1 MMASMVAKVS
11 GSCTSQLSLL
21 SVQEKGSRNKRK
33 FCADPPISG
42 DVSTVLPS
50 VLNDGLTYEFLA
62 EKFEISAGHE
72 QLPSPCDACGAY
84 QDHSEA
90 LKLDLGLSS
99 VVVEGSHEMCPSCP
113 GDEGEADDLHDADWS
128 DLTEGQL
135 EDLVLSNL
143 DTIFKGAIKKVVA
156 CGYTEEVAIKAVL
169 RPDICKGSKDTVSN
183 IVDNA
188 LAILR
193 NGQDTDPSREYCF
206 EDLQQLAK
214 YLLAELVC
222 VLQEFRPSFSTG
234 DAMWRLL
241 ICDMNV
247 SHACAMDGDPLSGL
261 IIDGSSNGGS
271 SSTLQHQSKA
281 EPKSPEMGLPDSRKT
296 IPTIHCDHASQS
308 DVDTV
313 TKTNNPTPPSRL
325 ESEIEGAAPSSSN
338 AVEKPCCAGIT
349 QIPGME
355 ERIVSSRKV
364 HSTSS
369 KILRQKSLHL
379 EKSYRGGGTKGAFRA
394 AKFSGFILDKRY
406 KSVTDS
412 AGLNLKSASVK
423 ISKAMAMGVQL
434 AQEHGALN
442 LSTSSDFTCSP
453 LFNLDTPSTIS
464 ALPKTDNAP
473 ADPLVKPIPPMP
485 VADTELSLSLPAK
498 SNTPQVNMRD
508 NTEVPNSSPV
518 GLPCDRSLAQFVP
531 QGEKDEMIMKLIPR
545 IRELQNQLQEWTEWA
560 NQKVMQAARRLSK
573 DKAELKAL
581 RQEKEEVERLRK
593 EKQSFEDNTMNK
605 LSEMENALGKASGQV
620 GRANAAVRR
629 LELEN
634 AALRREME
642 VAKLRAAES
651 AASCQEV
658 SKREKKMLTK
668 FHSWEKQKSKFQ
680 EELAAE
686 RRQLSQLQQ
695 ELEQAKD
702 LQNQLEN
709 VTDSSRQKSLAT
721 MVDEFRDKQEAN
733 IHPAKIISRLP
744 RWKNKTLQA
753 RWKQEEKAKE
763 ELHTWANSTRKERE
777 RLVASVKRKEEAVRL
792 KAEANLQKYKEGIQ
806 KLEKQISQLRLKADS
821 SRIAALKRG
830 INGGMVTDSQA
841 SPHLKESRDLFTG
854 NGCHFSSTGGVKRE
868 RECVMCL
875 SEEMSV
881 VFLPCA
887 HQVVC
892 KMCNELHEKQGMND
906 CPSCRSPIEQRICV
920 RYAHP

>member
-11 GSCTSQLSLL
+11 GCCTSQLSLL
-21 SVQEKGSRNKRK
+21 SMQEKGSRNKRK
-33 FCADPPISG
+33 FCADPPICG
-42 DVSTVLPS
+42 DVTKVLPS
-50 VLNDGLTYEFLA
+50 VLNDGMSYEFLA
-62 EKFEISAGHE
+62 EKLEKSAGHG
-72 QLPSPCDACGAY
+72 QLLSPCDACGAY
-84 QDHSEA
+84 QDHPEA
-90 LKLDLGLSS
+90 FKLDLGLSS
-99 VVVEGSHEMCPSCP
+99 VATEGYSEMGPSSP
-113 GDEGEADDLHDADWS
+113 GDEGETDDLHDADWS

-143 DTIFKGAIKKVVA
+143 DTIFKGAIKKIVA
-156 CGYTEEVAIKAVL
+156 CGYTEEVATKAVL

-188 LAILR
+188 LAFLR
-193 NGQDTDPSREYCF
+193 NGQDADLSREYFF

-247 SHACAMDGDPLSGL
+247 SHACAMDEDPLSGL
-261 IIDGSSNGGS
+261 IIDDSSNGVS

-281 EPKSPEMGLPDSRKT
+281 EPKSAEMGLPDPRKT

-313 TKTNNPTPPSRL
+313 TKTNNATPPSRL
-325 ESEIEGAAPSSSN
+325 ESEIDGSAPSSN
-338 AVEKPCCAGIT
+338 AVEKPFCAGIT
-349 QIPGME
+349 QTPSME
-355 ERIVSSRKV
+355 ERIVSSRTV

-379 EKSYRGGGTKGAFRA
+379 EKSYRGAGTKGAFRA

-406 KSVTDS
+406 KSVTDT

-434 AQEHGALN
+434 AQEHGALK
-442 LSTSSDFTCSP
+442 LSTSSDFSCSP
-453 LFNLDTPSTIS
+453 VFNLDMPSTIS
-464 ALPKTDNAP
+464 ALRKTDHAP
-473 ADPLVKPIPPMP
+473 AAPLVKPIRPMP
-485 VADTELSLSLPAK
+485 VADTELSLSLPSK
-498 SNTPQVNMRD
+498 SSTPQVNTRD
-508 NTEVPNSSPV
+508 NTKAPNSSPV
-518 GLPCDRSLAQFVP
+518 GFPCDGSLAQFVP
-531 QGEKDEMIMKLIPR
+531 QDEKDEMIMKLIPR

-560 NQKVMQAARRLSK
+560 NQKVMQAARRLNK
-573 DKAELKAL
+573 DKAELKTL

-593 EKQSFEDNTMNK
+593 EKQSFEDNTMKK

-629 LELEN
+629 LEVEN

-658 SKREKKMLTK
+658 SKREKRMLTK
-668 FHSWEKQKSKFQ
+668 FNSWEKQKSTFQ

-702 LQNQLEN
+702 LQNQLE
-709 VTDSSRQKSLAT
+709 A
-721 MVDEFRDKQEAN
+721 
-733 IHPAKIISRLP
+733 
-744 RWKNKTLQA
+744 W
-753 RWKQEEKAKE
+753 WKQEEKAKG
-763 ELHTWANSTRKERE
+763 ELHTQANSIRKERTQLE
-777 RLVASVKRKEEAVRL
+777 ASVKRKEEAVRL
-792 KAEANLQKYKEGIQ
+792 KAETNLQKYKERIQ

-821 SRIAALKRG
+821 SKIAALKRG
-830 INGGMVTDSQA
+830 INGGMVTNSEA
-841 SPHLKESRDLFTG
+841 SPHLKESRDHFTD
-854 NGCHFSSTGGVKRE
+854 NGCHFSSTGGVKRD

-906 CPSCRSPIEQRICV
+906 CPSCRSPIERRICV
-920 RYAHP
+920 RYAHPEILKIT

>member
-50 VLNDGLTYEFLA
+50 VLNDGLSYEFLA
-62 EKFEISAGHE
+62 EKFEINGGHE
-72 QLPSPCDACGAY
+72 QFPSPCDVCGSY

-90 LKLDLGLSS
+90 LKLDLGLAS
-99 VVVEGSHEMCPSCP
+99 VVVGGSHEMCPSCP

-143 DTIFKGAIKKVVA
+143 DTIFKGAIKKIVA

-169 RPDICKGSKDTVSN
+169 RPEICRGSKDTVSN

-188 LAILR
+188 LAFLR
-193 NGQDTDPSREYCF
+193 NGQETDPSREYCF

-281 EPKSPEMGLPDSRKT
+281 EPKSAEMGLRDLCKT
-296 IPTIHCDHASQS
+296 IPTIHCDHASES

-325 ESEIEGAAPSSSN
+325 ESEIEGSAPSSSN
-338 AVEKPCCAGIT
+338 AVEKPFCAGIT
-349 QIPGME
+349 QTPGME

-379 EKSYRGGGTKGAFRA
+379 EKIYRGGGTKGAFRA
-394 AKFSGFILDKRY
+394 AKFRGFILDKRY

-423 ISKAMAMGVQL
+423 ISKAMATGVL

-442 LSTSSDFTCSP
+442 LSTSSDFSCSP

-464 ALPKTDNAP
+464 ALPKTDHAP
-473 ADPLVKPIPPMP
+473 AAPLVKPIPPMP
-485 VADTELSLSLPAK
+485 VAGTELSLSLPAK

-508 NTEVPNSSPV
+508 NTEAPNSSPV

-531 QGEKDEMIMKLIPR
+531 QDEKDEMIMKLIPR

-573 DKAELKAL
+573 DKAELKTL

-593 EKQSFEDNTMNK
+593 EKQSFEDNTMKK

-629 LELEN
+629 LEVEN

-702 LQNQLEN
+702 LQSQFE
-709 VTDSSRQKSLAT
+709 
-721 MVDEFRDKQEAN
+721 
-733 IHPAKIISRLP
+733 
-744 RWKNKTLQA
+744 A

-763 ELHTWANSTRKERE
+763 ELHTQANSIRKERE
-777 RLVASVKRKEEAVRL
+777 QLVASVKRKEEAVRL
-792 KAEANLQKYKEGIQ
+792 KAQTNLQKYKEGIQ

-841 SPHLKESRDLFTG
+841 SPHLKESQDRFTG
-854 NGCHFSSTGGVKRE
+854 NGCHFSSTEGVKRE

-906 CPSCRSPIEQRICV
+906 CPSCRSPIERRICV